1 MTSILK
7 TLKSVWAK
15 IRGFDYKNLSFLY
28 VACLFTIALVYTIFR
43 FSQYYLGQQEVRAL
57 DSIQKIGSQREAV
70 SELERL
76 IAFAQN
82 RTAPQYPVTARLLL
96 ETYSSLTQQHRAIIP
111 EISFLK
117 KACAH
122 RPCADVFNPNF
133 FAIPRTQ
140 IETSLIQN
148 RLALR
153 AHNVLLQQLF
163 DYAARYHMALKDTLS
178 VSFEVIQSKS
188 RTNMTFDFIAYLSLI
203 ALLIIQA
210 LYVFRPAIRKL
221 NASLSTRSEFMSRIS
236 HEIRNPMNSIIGMAD
251 ILKSTKLNSEQA
263 LYVDNLVRSGHALLD
278 MLNNLID
285 SSALERGKM
294 SLKQGSFDL
303 YQSIDRCI
311 GLVALPA
318 HHKNINLYLH
328 MNPEVPAKMHG
339 DSVRLEQVMINLLS
353 NAVKFTEQGS
363 VMLEVDTVHAE
374 DRGSELL
381 ISVTDTGIGIKEEL
395 LAKVFESFV
404 QADSSIQR
412 KYGGS
417 GLGLAIASELVRMM
431 GGELK
436 VSSEYGQGS
445 CFSFNVPLK
454 SQDTYEPP
462 LKPLGSRRF
471 VYLVSYAES
480 SAYQNFF
487 AKLSSQALLFHSS
500 HDLRAFFSSKGQKN
514 VDEILVDDSIGIIS
528 MITCRN
534 VAEENGLG
542 DKSVAVIRSGLSK
555 ENMDLLKKNGFTR
568 FLIKP
573 LKPWTILSLPHS
585 ERDERGD
592 STPSANAAILQK
604 LKEKNLRVL
613 LVDDSDDNLF
623 LLKEVVSPISSH
635 IHFAENGLE
644 GLEKFERNHYDV
656 VFMDIQMP
664 IMDGY
669 TAVRKMRE
677 IEDRRNVPIY
687 AVTAH
692 AGLADAQKCIDAGFT
707 DRIVKPLV
715 RGDIYASLAKAF
727 ALCPG
732 KLDFQED
739 KSPIPR
745 RMLEKLMPTF
755 IKAREDDFKKLNDA
769 LKRFDYEAVARL
781 GHKIKGS
788 SASYGIEEA
797 RSLSDQLEAAAR
809 SRNADECMRLSQK
822 LQSVF
827 DSLPR

>member
-7 TLKSVWAK
+7 TSKSAWAK

-96 ETYSSLTQQHRAIIP
+96 ETYTSLMQQHRAIIP

-122 RPCADVFNPNF
+122 RPCADVFNPDF

-153 AHNVLLQQLF
+153 AHNILLQQLF

-328 MNPEVPAKMHG
+328 MNPEVPAKIHG
-339 DSVRLEQVMINLLS
+339 DSVRLEQVMLNLLS

-363 VMLEVDTVHAE
+363 VLLEVDTVHNE

-381 ISVTDTGIGIKEEL
+381 ISVVDTGIGIKEEL

-436 VSSEYGQGS
+436 VSSQYGQGS
-445 CFSFNVPLK
+445 RFSFNVPLRG
-454 SQDTYEPP
+454 QDTYEPL
-462 LKPLGSRRF
+462 LKPLGSRCF
-471 VYLVSYAES
+471 VYVVSYAES

-487 AKLSSQALLFHSS
+487 AKLNSQALLFHSS
-500 HDLRAFFSSKGQKN
+500 HDLRGFFSSKGQKN
-514 VDEILVDDSIGIIS
+514 VDEILIDDSIGIIS

-534 VAEENGLG
+534 VTEENGFG

-568 FLIKP
+568 FLVKP

-585 ERDERGD
+585 ENDERDD
-592 STPSANAAILQK
+592 SSPSANAVVLQK

-664 IMDGY
+664 VMDGY

-739 KSPIPR
+739 KGAIPR

-755 IKAREDDFKKLNDA
+755 IKAREDDFKKLSEA
-769 LKRFDYEAVARL
+769 LKCFDYEAVARL

-797 RSLSDQLEAAAR
+797 RSLSDQLEAAAK
-809 SRNADECMRLSQK
+809 SRDAAECMRLSQK
-822 LQSVF
+822 LQDVF

>member
-1 MTSILK
+1 MTSTLK
-7 TLKSVWAK
+7 TLKSAWFKV
-15 IRGFDYKNLSFLY
+15 RNFDYKNLSFLY
-28 VACLFTIALVYTIFR
+28 VACLFTIAFVYTIFR

-57 DSIQKIGSQREAV
+57 DSIQKIGSQREVV

-117 KACAH
+117 AACAR
-122 RPCADVFNPNF
+122 RPCADVFNPDF

-140 IETSLIQN
+140 IEAALIHN

-163 DYAARYHMALKDTLS
+163 DYAVRYHMALKDTLG

-221 NASLSTRSEFMSRIS
+221 NASLSTRSDFMSRIS

-285 SSALERGKM
+285 SSALERGKV

-328 MNPEVPAKMHG
+328 MNPEVPAKIHG

-363 VMLEVDTVHAE
+363 VSLEVNMIHTE
-374 DRGSELL
+374 DRGPELS

-395 LAKVFESFV
+395 LARVFESFV

-436 VSSEYGQGS
+436 VSSDYGQGS
-445 CFSFNVPLK
+445 RFSFNVPLQG
-454 SQDTYEPP
+454 QDVYEHP

-487 AKLSSQALLFHSS
+487 AKLNSQALLLHSS
-500 HDLRAFFSSKGQKN
+500 HDLRGFFSGRDRKN
-514 VDEILVDDSIGIIS
+514 IDEILIDDSIGIIS

-555 ENMDLLKKNGFTR
+555 ENMDLLRKNGFTR
-568 FLIKP
+568 FIVKP
-573 LKPWTILSLPHS
+573 LKPWAILSLPHS

-592 STPSANAAILQK
+592 STPSANAAVLQK

-664 IMDGY
+664 VMDGY

-677 IEDRRNVPIY
+677 IEDRRSVPIY

-727 ALCPG
+727 ALSPG

-739 KSPIPR
+739 EGAIPQ
-745 RMLEKLMPTF
+745 RMLDKLMPTF
-755 IKAREDDFKKLNDA
+755 IKARADDLEKLNEA

-781 GHKIKGS
+781 GHKMKGS

-797 RSLSDQLEAAAR
+797 RNLSDELEAAAK
-809 SRNADECMRLSQK
+809 SRDAAACKRLSEK
-822 LQSVF
+822 LQTVF
-827 DSLPR
+827 GALPR